1 MQLIVLAILLNLSL
15 RQFLLHFH
23 LQANG
28 QSLPTSQTCFFQLRL
43 PSYSTQDILA
53 ERLRCAITN
62 CRSID
67 MDTYMLRNGNV
78 YDSPQ
83 TSDDD
88 DLDVDEDI
96 HMYT

>member
-1 MQLIVLAILLNLSL
+1 
-15 RQFLLHFH
+15 
-23 LQANG
+23 
-28 QSLPTSQTCFFQLRL
+28 
-43 PSYSTQDILA
+43 
-53 ERLRCAITN
+53 
-62 CRSID
+62 
-67 MDTYMLRNGNV
+67 MLRNGNV